1 MAAAGAFLLASCLP
15 LLAGCTTVAGVAP
28 AAAAPNGGVP
38 KGGAAAPGAPAAETA
53 AAPPGKAG
61 AVVPATDGAVD
72 PPTWDRLPAPDHVFD
87 VVILGGRVM
96 DPETGFDR
104 VANVGVDGDRVTAV
118 TRLPIR
124 GRTTID
130 AAGLVVAPGFID
142 ILSYAPNPYGIWFKI
157 ADGVTTNLGMHGLD
171 VDAAAW
177 FRQWERVGSPAH
189 FGGAFSTLKA
199 RARLGISPYR
209 AATADEIA
217 RLAAL
222 AEQGLR
228 DGWIGID
235 MSLEYAPGTSYDEV
249 RALARVAARYGV
261 PVFFHGRY
269 SDMEPPGTNLDTLD
283 EIIRV
288 ARETGAAVHVE
299 HIVSTGGTFSM
310 RQSLA
315 VLEEARRQG
324 VDVTACAYPYNYWA
338 TYLGSARFDPGWQ
351 QRFRIGYGQ
360 LQLAGTTRRLDA
372 VTFKVY
378 RRQNKLAVAYAI
390 PEEDVRLAL
399 ASPLVMVGSDS
410 ILEPGDNDHPRA
422 AGTFARTLGKY
433 VREERVLSLM
443 DALAK
448 MTVLPARRLEAH
460 APALRTKGRLRVGMD
475 ADVTVF
481 DPATVA
487 DRATVERPAQ
497 FSAGIKWVIVSGK
510 VVKDPK
516 GVRRGVLPG
525 RPIRSDPAA
534 AAPSRPA
541 PGR

>member
-1 MAAAGAFLLASCLP
+1 MAGAVALACGLVLLAGCRAAPPGAPATAAAGEGGSDRGSGAGLPAGEAGGAAPGAAETGEAAAGAA
-15 LLAGCTTVAGVAP
+15 
-28 AAAAPNGGVP
+28 
-38 KGGAAAPGAPAAETA
+38 
-53 AAPPGKAG
+53 
-61 AVVPATDGAVD
+61 D
-72 PPTWDRLPAPDHVFD
+72 PPTWDRLPDPEHVYD
-87 VVILGGRVM
+87 LVILGGRVM

-104 VANVGVDGDRVTAV
+104 VANVGVDGDRITAV

-124 GRTTID
+124 GRTAID
-130 AAGLVVAPGFID
+130 ARGLVVAPGFID
-142 ILSYAPNPYGIWFKI
+142 ILSYDPNPYGIWYKV

-177 FRQWERVGSPAH
+177 FRRWERAGVPTH

-209 AATADEIA
+209 AATPAEIE

-235 MSLEYAPGTSYDEV
+235 VSLEYAPGTSYEEV
-249 RALARVAARYGV
+249 LALARVAARYGV
-261 PVFFHGRY
+261 PLFFHGRY

-283 EIIRV
+283 EILRV

-310 RQSLA
+310 GRSLA
-315 VLEEARRQG
+315 ILEEARRQG

-351 QRFRIGYGQ
+351 RRFRIGYED
-360 LQLAGTTRRLDA
+360 LQLAGTDRRLDA
-372 VTFKVY
+372 VAFAVY

-399 ASPLVMVGSDS
+399 AAPFVMIGSDG
-410 ILEPGDNDHPRA
+410 ILEPGDNEHPRA
-422 AGTFARTLGKY
+422 AGTFARTLGRY
-433 VREERVLSLM
+433 VREERVLTLM

-448 MTVLPARRLEAH
+448 MTILPARRLEAH

-475 ADVTVF
+475 ADITVF

-487 DRATVERPAQ
+487 DRATVAQPAR
-497 FSAGIKWVIVSGK
+497 FSAGIEWVIVSGR
-510 VVKDPK
+510 VVKDPD

-525 RPIRSDPAA
+525 RAIRSDLGSGLQAREGV
-534 AAPSRPA
+534 APR
-541 PGR
+541 